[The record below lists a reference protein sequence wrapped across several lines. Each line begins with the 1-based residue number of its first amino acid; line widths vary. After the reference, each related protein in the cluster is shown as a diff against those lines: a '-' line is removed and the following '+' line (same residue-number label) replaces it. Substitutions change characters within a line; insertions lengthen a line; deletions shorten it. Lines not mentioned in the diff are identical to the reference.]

1 MNVAAT
7 RLVAVAIAVI
17 VPGTLAARF
26 ERASAPAGQDVARQD
41 FPRPDSMLPIPFG
54 VGERL
59 IYDVRFGPVRVG
71 HGSMEIIG
79 IDTVRG
85 RAAWHAHFR
94 VKGGNFVYRV
104 NDTYESWID
113 TERMHSLRYLQN
125 ISEGRYNKR
134 RRYEFYPERQIYQEN
149 EKPEKPSI
157 ADPLDEAS
165 LLYFIRAVPLEVGR
179 TYEFD
184 RYFKPEKNP
193 VRIKV
198 LRRERVSVPAGTFQ
212 TIVIQPMIKSN
223 KLFAENGSAEIWISE
238 DSARMMVQMK
248 SDLSFGSLNLYLRSV
263 RRSTAAEDSVA
274 VPADTA
280 ASPGAPALR

>member
-1 MNVAAT
+1 MNGAAT
-7 RLVAVAIAVI
+7 RLIAVAIAVI

-26 ERASAPAGQDVARQD
+26 ERVSAPARQDVTRQD
-41 FPRPDSMLPIPFG
+41 VTRPDSMLPIPFG

-71 HGSMEIIG
+71 RGSMEIIG

-113 TERMHSLRYLQN
+113 TARMHSLRYLQN
-125 ISEGRYNKR
+125 ISEGRYNKQ

-149 EKPEKPSI
+149 EKPEQPSI

-165 LLYFIRAVPLEVGR
+165 LLYFIRTVPLEVGR

-198 LRRERVSVPAGTFQ
+198 LRRERVSVPAGNFQ

-263 RRSTAAEDSVA
+263 RRSTAAKDSVA
-274 VPADTA
+274 VPADTT
-280 ASPGAPALR
+280 ASPAPALR